1 MTRLWLDA
9 LPDILKRGPVVL
21 VSVAQVRG
29 SAPREPGASMLV
41 GADVLVDSIGGGRL
55 EWQAIQEAR
64 RFLESAG
71 PSRLL
76 RYSLGATLGQCCGG
90 VVWLVF
96 EYLAPTRHDEWCKLR
111 AALQA
116 GRRFLRE
123 VQQDVSQLLPLVAT
137 TPMLPPR
144 CKIASDLSGQISAF
158 HYTEMLAE
166 LPMSVMLFGA
176 GHVGAAIVAALQP
189 NGVRIAWVDNRPG
202 QLPTQTLPGVTCHAV
217 ESAEEALAMVEQ
229 AIPGSYFL
237 VMTHSHDL
245 DLQLCERIFRRRD
258 FCYFGL
264 IGSASK
270 RGRFEHRLKARGVSE
285 ARLSEMTC
293 PIGIAG
299 ITSKEPAAI
308 AIAVAA
314 QMLQVR
320 DSLRALS
327 RYAEQ
332 ARAASHV
339 PGGLS
344 FPPADLS

>member
-1 MTRLWLDA
+1 MMRPWLDA
-9 LPDILKRGPVVL
+9 LPDKLSHGPLVL

-41 GADVLVDSIGGGRL
+41 AADGLVDSIGGGHL
-55 EWQAIQEAR
+55 EWQAVQEAR
-64 RFLESAG
+64 RLLDSGG
-71 PSRLL
+71 PARLL

-96 EYLAPTRHDEWCKLR
+96 EYIAAERREAWRAVQVGLR
-111 AALQA
+111 AGQ
-116 GRRFLRE
+116 RYQRE
-123 VQQDVSQLLPLVAT
+123 VQAEVSRLSPLTAAAPV
-137 TPMLPPR
+137 LPPR
-144 CKIASDLSGQISAF
+144 CKIASDLSGKISAF
-158 HYTEMLAE
+158 QYAQTLVETAM
-166 LPMSVMLFGA
+166 PVMLFGG
-176 GHVGAAIVAALQP
+176 GHVGEALVRALLP
-189 NGVRIAWVDNRPG
+189 SGVRIAWVDTRPG
-202 QLPTQTLPGVTCHAV
+202 QLPAQAMPGVTCHAV
-217 ESAEEALAMVEQ
+217 ESAEEALDMVAQ
-229 AIPGSYFL
+229 AAPGSYFL

-285 ARLSEMTC
+285 ARLTEMTC

-320 DSLRALS
+320 DSLHALS

-332 ARAASHV
+332 ARAASLV
-339 PGGLS
+339 NSQLS
-344 FPPADLS
+344 FPPDAQS